1 MSSRTEKP
9 AGPTPLPPCDQ
20 CLHRKVRCDKALPR
34 CNRCVD
40 TNLNCTRDVVR
51 RKPGRKKGSGLVIQR
66 LRLPAKAD
74 PDTPSPDPKPTESS
88 SSMVNDSAT
97 PVTMAAAVESSRA
110 NFLAQEQSPMSK
122 TTEMSPQNFSGS
134 FSSNSPE
141 AAPYNVT
148 VSRKFVYEPPASILA
163 NLPYLTRHLDLFFG
177 KLYPIW
183 PIFHETTF
191 RESLK
196 DPEKLDLHQVCL
208 ALSLC
213 ALTVLHVPSS
223 TAPAPE
229 PRRLIAQRFIDQC
242 RQIRSTYDYI
252 DSANLSTI
260 HTSLFL
266 SCAEIEYQRER
277 SSWFLLREAILLA
290 QELGY
295 YNTVLPPT
303 LSQVETLSIQR
314 TLYQISL
321 TERGLT
327 ILRNKPVTVI
337 MFDAP
342 PTERFDDEDPAI
354 LYGIQS
360 LNRLFNLLDEDFL
373 DTWVNNVQG
382 PTSPLA
388 AEVTSKILAA
398 QQTLSNLRFDVTGF
412 TDVQKADILITQ
424 QWLRLV
430 FWQSAMRQGLLSSAN
445 KEPALS
451 YSFPCIVARSLCEM
465 LDSISIFAIFIHGM
479 AIVRIVFII
488 SYYSSLLR
496 CFVFL
501 WSDDFFSSNAYSK
514 SLTPL
519 LMLSTYPARSH
530 QE

>member
-1 MSSRTEKP
+1 MSSRPQKQP
-9 AGPTPLPPCDQ
+9 SVPPLLPPCDQ
-20 CLHRKVRCDKALPR
+20 CLHRKVRCDKTLPK
-34 CNRCVD
+34 CNRCID

-66 LRLPAKAD
+66 LRLPARAD
-74 PDTPSPDPKPTESS
+74 PDTTSPD
-88 SSMVNDSAT
+88 
-97 PVTMAAAVESSRA
+97 
-110 NFLAQEQSPMSK
+110 SK
-122 TTEMSPQNFSGS
+122 TTEGSSSINDEMGAPVLIPATVESTQSPVLKANEISPQNFNGS
-134 FSSNSPE
+134 WSSASSEAPSHTVAVPRRFS
-141 AAPYNVT
+141 
-148 VSRKFVYEPPASILA
+148 YEHPATILS
-163 NLPYLTRHLDLFFG
+163 NLPYLTRHIDLFFG

-191 RESLK
+191 RESLR
-196 DPEKLDLHQVCL
+196 DPDKLDLHQVCL

-223 TAPAPE
+223 TAPNPE
-229 PRRLIAQRFIDQC
+229 PRKLVAQRFIDQC

-252 DSANLSTI
+252 ESANLSTI

-295 YNTVLPPT
+295 YNTIPAN
-303 LSQVETLSIQR
+303 LSQPEVLSIQR

-373 DTWVNNVQG
+373 DTWVHNVQG
-382 PTSPLA
+382 PLSPLA

-398 QQTLSNLRFDVTGF
+398 QQALSNLRFDVTGL

-430 FWQSAMRQGLLSSAN
+430 FWQSAMRQGLLSSVN
-445 KEPALS
+445 KEPALT
-451 YSFPCIVARSLCEM
+451 YTFPCMVAKALCEV
-465 LDSISIFAIFIHGM
+465 LESISIFAIFIHGM
-479 AIVRIVFII
+479 AICAYLNMTAYQVMREMLAESIRI
-488 SYYSSLLR
+488 
-496 CFVFL
+496 
-501 WSDDFFSSNAYSK
+501 WA
-514 SLTPL
+514 
-519 LMLSTYPARSH
+519 ARSKALPFAPTW
-530 QE
+530 

>member
-1 MSSRTEKP
+1 MP
-9 AGPTPLPPCDQ
+9 AVIEPSQAGL
-20 CLHRKVRCDKALPR
+20 
-34 CNRCVD
+34 
-40 TNLNCTRDVVR
+40 NL
-51 RKPGRKKGSGLVIQR
+51 Q
-66 LRLPAKAD
+66 A
-74 PDTPSPDPKPTESS
+74 
-88 SSMVNDSAT
+88 
-97 PVTMAAAVESSRA
+97 
-110 NFLAQEQSPMSK
+110 QSPVIK
-122 TTEMSPQNFSGS
+122 TNELSPQNFSS
-134 FSSNSPE
+134 NWSSASSE
-141 AAPYNVT
+141 APQPPVAIPRRFT
-148 VSRKFVYEPPASILA
+148 YEHPATILS
-163 NLPYLTRHLDLFFG
+163 NLPYLTRHIDLFFG

-191 RESLK
+191 RESLR
-196 DPEKLDLHQVCL
+196 DPAKLDLHQVCL

-229 PRRLIAQRFIDQC
+229 PRKLIAQRFIDQC

-295 YNTVLPPT
+295 YNTIPANV
-303 LSQVETLSIQR
+303 SQPEALSIQR

-360 LNRLFNLLDEDFL
+360 INRLFNLLDEDFL
-373 DTWVNNVQG
+373 DTWVHNVQG
-382 PTSPLA
+382 PSSPLA
-388 AEVTSKILAA
+388 AEVTSKILTA
-398 QQTLSNLRFDVTGF
+398 QQTLSSLRFDVTGL

-430 FWQSAMRQGLLSSAN
+430 FWQSAMRQGLLSSVH
-445 KEPALS
+445 KEPALT
-451 YSFPCIVARSLCEM
+451 YDFPCIVARALCEV
-465 LDSISIFAIFIHGM
+465 LESISIFAIFIHGM
-479 AIVRIVFII
+479 AIFERIFEI
-488 SYYSSLLR
+488 
-496 CFVFL
+496 
-501 WSDDFFSSNAYSK
+501 AYSFIDA
-514 SLTPL
+514 LN
-519 LMLSTYPARSH
+519 LSSTLSSGVNELRVLFRALRASPNSHETYIKILESKLIEQAKEEGAAIIIRIY
-530 QE
+530 QT